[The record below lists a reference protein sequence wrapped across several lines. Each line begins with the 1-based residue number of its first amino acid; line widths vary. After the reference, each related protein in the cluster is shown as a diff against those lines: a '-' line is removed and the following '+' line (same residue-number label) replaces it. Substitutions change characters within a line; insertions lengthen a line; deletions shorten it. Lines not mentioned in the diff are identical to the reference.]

1 MTETIDFYF
10 EFASPYGYLASL
22 EVDNLAA
29 KYGRSVNWRPFMLGA
44 ILKITNS
51 APMMTIPIK
60 GDYMYRDVAR
70 CAKLMGVPLT
80 KPDVAPMNSLAAM
93 RVFYW
98 LLDQDKGK
106 AVSFAKAI
114 YHAYWGAGR
123 DMSPVDSVLAVV
135 SDLGVDPSAA
145 RVATQDAA
153 VKEQLKRETQLAIDR
168 GAFGSPFIF
177 VDDEGY
183 WGHDRMHH
191 IEHHLR
197 HGGI

>member
-1 MTETIDFYF
+1 MTKTIDFYF

-22 EVDNLAA
+22 EVDDLAA
-29 KYGRSVNWRPFMLGA
+29 KFGCRVNWRPFMLGA
-44 ILKITNS
+44 IFKVTNS

-98 LLDQDKGK
+98 LLDQDTGA
-106 AVSFAKAI
+106 AVAFAKAI

-123 DMSPVDSVLAVV
+123 DMSPVDAVLAVV
-135 SDLGVDPSAA
+135 SDLGVDTSAA

-153 VKEQLKRETQLAIDR
+153 VKERLKRETQLAIDR

>member
-22 EVDNLAA
+22 EIDDLAA
-29 KYGRSVNWRPFMLGA
+29 RHGRTLNWRPFMLGA
-44 ILKITNS
+44 IFKVTNS
-51 APMMTIPIK
+51 APMMTIPMK

-70 CAKLMGVPLT
+70 CAKLMDVPLT

-98 LLDQDKGK
+98 LLDQDTEK
-106 AVSFAKAI
+106 AVAFAKAI
-114 YHAYWGAGR
+114 YHAYWGEGR
-123 DMSPVDSVLAVV
+123 DMSPVEAVSAV
-135 SDLGVDPSAA
+135 AGDLGIDPSAA
-145 RVATQDAA
+145 KAATQDVA
-153 VKEQLKRETQLAIDR
+153 VKDRLKRETQTAIDR

-177 VDDEGY
+177 VDEEGY